1 MSRHNNYSS
10 SNQTTGVDTRIDLLA
25 TEATLKQIQT
35 AVSGI
40 SGETGF
46 EVSDTETHTKL
57 DTLNTTVA
65 DKHLNYETDS
75 ITVSEMPALNFTKDS
90 VNVVEEVHSITY
102 DLELYGAALYADSVN
117 YNVGIDPN
125 GRDGWFFQNSATTG
139 GTNNYWYSNSTV
151 PQNNMTKGEVECIYN
166 IMSLDRVQP
175 NIVLPIVAVFSK
187 PTGSGDIS
195 PVAHSRWLYT
205 IPANSILNAGEVI
218 MLTIGDESKVANIRP
233 ELRRVNLP
241 LFSETGECLDSE
253 IIAYISLNT
262 DSGVKPLGGIQ
273 YLLQNAGFYY
283 SITEKVVDYQFVN
296 SVDRKIKDGFIS
308 EGVYTRATG
317 YNGTSWEPIGI
328 DPGTTK
334 VLVSDSATT
343 ALNLKIYNATETD
356 TEAIKVYTVNG
367 GGGSGGLV
375 QIQGYNG
382 TDWENITATMGTL
395 QVSDYKIHNA
405 TETDTEAIKVYTV
418 NGGGSSGGQVQIQ
431 GLTTGTDYEDIHAT
445 LNGTTYSLDSNIT
458 NASLDVHCFGSSNG
472 TVFHHLK
479 TDANGQL
486 QTEARAHDGAGNN
499 IGSTVVNTV
508 RGLNVNVVGN
518 SNLGSRGNIYT
529 GTLTTAQITTAVA
542 INNEYGNNSV
552 ITYQDASTTST
563 AFINIQASVDGT
575 NFVVIGTL
583 QPANVL
589 SSARTAFANLKLKAF
604 THIRIQ
610 SSATVSLT
618 SVVCSLFSS

>member
-1 MSRHNNYSS
+1 
-10 SNQTTGVDTRIDLLA
+10 L
-25 TEATLKQIQT
+25 
-35 AVSGI
+35 I
-40 SGETGF
+40 S
-46 EVSDTETHTKL
+46 
-57 DTLNTTVA
+57 A
-65 DKHLNYETDS
+65 
-75 ITVSEMPALNFTKDS
+75 
-90 VNVVEEVHSITY
+90 
-102 DLELYGAALYADSVN
+102 
-117 YNVGIDPN
+117 
-125 GRDGWFFQNSATTG
+125 
-139 GTNNYWYSNSTV
+139 
-151 PQNNMTKGEVECIYN
+151 
-166 IMSLDRVQP
+166 
-175 NIVLPIVAVFSK
+175 
-187 PTGSGDIS
+187 
-195 PVAHSRWLYT
+195 
-205 IPANSILNAGEVI
+205 
-218 MLTIGDESKVANIRP
+218 
-233 ELRRVNLP
+233 
-241 LFSETGECLDSE
+241 
-253 IIAYISLNT
+253 
-262 DSGVKPLGGIQ
+262 
-273 YLLQNAGFYY
+273 
-283 SITEKVVDYQFVN
+283 
-296 SVDRKIKDGFIS
+296 
-308 EGVYTRATG
+308 GVYTNIRG
-317 YNGTSWEPIGI
+317 YNGTNWEDVGVEA
-328 DPGTTK
+328 GTAK
-334 VLVSDSATT
+334 LLVSDSATT
-343 ALNLKIYNATETD
+343 ALNGKIYNATETD

-367 GGGSGGLV
+367 GGGGSGGLV

-382 TDWENITATMGTL
+382 TDWENVTATMGTL

-418 NGGGSSGGQVQIQ
+418 NGGGGGGGGLVQIQ

-472 TVFHHLK
+472 TDFHHLK
-479 TDANGQL
+479 TNATGQL
-486 QTEARAHDGAGNN
+486 QVEARAHDGSGND

-552 ITYQDASTTST
+552 LTYQDATTSST

-610 SSATVSLT
+610 SSSATSLT